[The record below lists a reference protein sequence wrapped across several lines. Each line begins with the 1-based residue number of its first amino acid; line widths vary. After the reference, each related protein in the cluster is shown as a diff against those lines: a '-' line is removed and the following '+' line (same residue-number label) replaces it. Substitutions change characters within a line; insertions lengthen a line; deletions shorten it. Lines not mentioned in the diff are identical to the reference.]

1 MSSVYLIP
9 TVIAD
14 DALHTIP
21 AYVLETVRTCQTIFA
36 ENERTVRRYLK
47 ALDRSIDINAF
58 HWFAIDQVEAEQ
70 LQHFRE
76 AVLAGNN
83 IAIISESGCPG
94 IADPGQLLVAEAQQL
109 NIPVV
114 PLVGPN
120 SLLLALMA
128 SGLNGQQFEFV
139 GYLPVETAA
148 RNKRIKELELSSAK
162 NNSTKLFIETPYR
175 NNALLESLL
184 QQLQPATRLCI
195 AQHITATDERI
206 ITQKVADWKK
216 NKPSLPKQPAIFLF
230 LAGN

>member
-9 TVIAD
+9 TVIAEE
-14 DALHTIP
+14 ALHTIP
-21 AYVLETVRTCQTIFA
+21 AYLLETVRTCQVIFA

-47 ALDRSIDINAF
+47 ALDRNIDINAF
-58 HWFAIDQVEAEQ
+58 RWFAIDQLEAEQ
-70 LQHFRE
+70 IQHFRE
-76 AVLAGNN
+76 AIQAGNN

-94 IADPGQLLVAEAQQL
+94 IADPGQLLVAVAQQL

-139 GYLPVETAA
+139 GYLPVETTA
-148 RNKRIKELELSSAK
+148 RNKRIKELELNSAK

-184 QQLQPATRLCI
+184 QQLQAGTRLCI
-195 AQHITATDERI
+195 AQNITATDERI
-206 ITQKVADWKK
+206 ITKTVADWKK

>member
-1 MSSVYLIP
+1 MLFRS
-9 TVIAD
+9 
-14 DALHTIP
+14 
-21 AYVLETVRTCQTIFA
+21 RTCQTIFA

-47 ALDRSIDINAF
+47 ALDRCIDINAF

-175 NNALLESLL
+175 NNQMMKDLLSACKPETRICVGKNITAPDESIVTLTVKEWGKKIPELHKIPVIFLL
-184 QQLQPATRLCI
+184 QA
-195 AQHITATDERI
+195 
-206 ITQKVADWKK
+206 
-216 NKPSLPKQPAIFLF
+216 
-230 LAGN
+230 